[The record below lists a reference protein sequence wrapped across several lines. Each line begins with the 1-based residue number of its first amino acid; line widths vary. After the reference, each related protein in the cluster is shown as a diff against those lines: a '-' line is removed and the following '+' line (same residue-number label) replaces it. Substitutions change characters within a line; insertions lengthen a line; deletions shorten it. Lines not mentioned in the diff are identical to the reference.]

1 MPQIAEV
8 RQQIADLTQGLT
20 PETSAEEVQRRLGQL
35 DLLERAAQAQL
46 NSSIME
52 SVSAFGYS
60 NAGDL
65 NRESPYGNEAG
76 WSWLPLGLG
85 GSQSSPQ
92 ERKSFVH
99 TPEQLA
105 DLRLRSRLLAQ
116 GNPYAISA
124 LENLVSY
131 VVGTGLTHTVEPR
144 RKARKATD
152 GLPAREASATDEE
165 LDRVQEALDAIAE
178 ANELGE
184 LEQELW
190 RRANRDGEC
199 FVRVHAP
206 RPSELAQAEGE
217 IAAAH
222 LRANDPETIEAPA
235 NATPE
240 EDYGIRVDS
249 EDAEW
254 VQAYRINEEWI
265 DAGQVEHLKLNVDRN
280 VKRGLGTLIPA
291 EDNLRRADR
300 LLRNMSTVAEIHAA
314 IALVKRYETATK
326 GQITAHLAGQA
337 TLERKASREQGGTRD
352 VPVRE
357 LHEGTILNAPKGVT
371 YEDPFTGRDPGRGV
385 AVLQAE
391 LRAVAAML
399 VMPEY
404 MLTADASN
412 ANYASTFVAG
422 GPAFRAMERRQ
433 ETFACF
439 MRRLLRKALRAMGL
453 DESLLRRIK
462 IKSTCESV
470 EVVDRLSETQRNSIL
485 NEAGVKS
492 ARTWSEEEGLDYESE
507 QGRLEQERER
517 SMANGE
523 AGPLPIPDDDEE
535 HDEDP
540 DPSAGSVPP
549 APPAIEEDDAEDE
562 DESE

>member
-1 MPQIAEV
+1 MATAVADQIK
-8 RQQIADLTQGLT
+8 QLTEGLT
-20 PETSAEEVQRRLGQL
+20 PDTSPEVVRQRLDQL
-35 DLLERAAQAQL
+35 ELLERAAQAQL

-52 SVSAFGYS
+52 SVAGLGYA

-65 NRESPYGNEAG
+65 NRESPYGREG
-76 WSWLPLGLG
+76 DWTWLPLGLG
-85 GSQSSPQ
+85 GSDSSPQ

-99 TPEQLA
+99 TWEQLC

-131 VVGTGLTHTVEPR
+131 VVGTGLSYTVEPR
-144 RKARKATD
+144 RPARE
-152 GLPAREASATDEE
+152 GREASATDEE
-165 LDRVQEALDAIAE
+165 LERLQDALDAIATD
-178 ANELGE
+178 NELGQ

-190 RRANRDGEC
+190 ERANRDGEV
-199 FVRVHAP
+199 FVRVHKP
-206 RPSELAQAEGE
+206 KTEEAEGDGDLMG
-217 IAAAH
+217 AQ
-222 LRANDPETIEAPA
+222 LRANDPEDVTEPPGAAEHEAF
-235 NATPE
+235 
-240 EDYGIRVDS
+240 GIRCDPADVETVTDYHL
-249 EDAEW
+249 AGAW
-254 VQAYRINEEWI
+254 VSARE
-265 DAGQVEHLKLNVDRN
+265 VEHLKLNVDRN
-280 VKRGLGTLIPA
+280 VKRGLSTLTPA

-314 IALVKRYETATK
+314 IALVKRYDTATK
-326 GQITAHLAGQA
+326 AQIQSHLAGQA
-337 TLERKASREQGGTRD
+337 SVNREAVRDSGGTRD

-357 LHEGTILNAPKGVT
+357 LRQGTILNAPKGVT

-439 MRRLLRKALRAMGL
+439 MRRLLRKALRAMGF
-453 DESLLRRIK
+453 EASLLRRVK
-462 IKSTCESV
+462 IKAGCPSI
-470 EVVDRLSETQRNSIL
+470 EVVDRLSETQRNAIL

-492 ARTWSEEEGLDYESE
+492 KQTWSEDEGLDFESE
-507 QGRLEQERER
+507 QARLERER
-517 SMANGE
+517 ERAMEQGE
-523 AGPLPIPDDDEE
+523 VGRLPIPDDEE
-535 HDEDP
+535 DEDP
-540 DPSAGSVPP
+540 EESQDDVPRDPGEA
-549 APPAIEEDDAEDE
+549 DE
-562 DESE
+562 DPEDGE